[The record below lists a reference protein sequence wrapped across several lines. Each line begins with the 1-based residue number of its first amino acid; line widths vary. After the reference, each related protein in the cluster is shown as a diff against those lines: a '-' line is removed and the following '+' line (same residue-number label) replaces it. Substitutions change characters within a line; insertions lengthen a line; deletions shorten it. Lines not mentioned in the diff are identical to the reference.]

1 MAGDVSGEPPYVGRG
16 GWSWYTGSAAWMHR
30 AAIEHL
36 FGVRQHGDRL
46 SISPCLP
53 SHWPQAEIFLQR
65 AGRTLRIVVC
75 RHDTVPTSAGA
86 PAPQGPEL
94 APGATLNWQELPQ
107 QSYRLLRLPA
117 AASADATGVAS
128 ALTAPT

>member
-1 MAGDVSGEPPYVGRG
+1 
-16 GWSWYTGSAAWMHR
+16 MHR

-53 SHWPQAEIFLQR
+53 SHWPQAEISLR
-65 AGRTLRIVVC
+65 RGDRTLRIVVC
-75 RHDTVPTSAGA
+75 RHDTVLPSAGA
-86 PAPQGPEL
+86 AAPQGAEL
-94 APGATLNWQELPQ
+94 ESGATLNWHELPL

-117 AASADATGVAS
+117 AAAVGATGEAA
-128 ALTAPT
+128 ALTSPP